1 MITAKSAQLLFQDNT
16 ESHTQSVYTGDCHGE
31 GSIRPQSI
39 VSTSQLQDAGVAE
52 TKKKTLVSIITEFCL
67 QISHKKLLYSFYLLL
82 HAF

>member
-52 TKKKTLVSIITEFCL
+52 TKKKNSRKYYNGILFANFS
-67 QISHKKLLYSFYLLL
+67 
-82 HAF
+82 